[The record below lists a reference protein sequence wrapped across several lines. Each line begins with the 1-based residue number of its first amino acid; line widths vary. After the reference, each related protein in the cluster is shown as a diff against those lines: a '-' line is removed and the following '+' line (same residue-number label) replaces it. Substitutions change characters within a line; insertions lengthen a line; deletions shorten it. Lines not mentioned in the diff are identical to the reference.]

1 MAKILLFLFVPV
13 FILLPFTIN
22 NPVNQ
27 VGFSKEKVYHNKQ
40 EPLRKLQK
48 SDGGEKLYSDNCESC
63 HQSDGSGVPGM
74 YPPLQKSDWVNGDK
88 KRLIKIMLNG
98 LQGEIEVN
106 GETYIQSMPSHK
118 YLTDTQIAEVLSFV
132 RKNFSNNASEI
143 KTAEVAALRQVKS
156 K

>member
-1 MAKILLFLFVPV
+1 MVKILLFLFVPV
-13 FILLPFTIN
+13 FILLPFTLNNTIN
-22 NPVNQ
+22 R
-27 VGFSKEKVYHNKQ
+27 VGYSKEKVYQNKQ
-40 EPLRKLQK
+40 KPLRIFQK
-48 SDGGEKLYSDNCESC
+48 TDGGEKLYSDNCESC

-132 RKNFSNNASEI
+132 RKNFNNKASEV
-143 KTAEVAALRQVKS
+143 KTAEVAALRQDKS